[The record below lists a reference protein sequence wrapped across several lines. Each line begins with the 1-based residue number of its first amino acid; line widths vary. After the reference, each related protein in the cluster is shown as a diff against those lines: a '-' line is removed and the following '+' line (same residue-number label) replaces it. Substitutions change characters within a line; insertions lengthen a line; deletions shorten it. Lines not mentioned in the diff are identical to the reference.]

1 MLTGLYFS
9 ISMGR
14 LIWENEVRQAQAN
27 VDRIENA
34 LSETLGKAVD
44 IANRAYVNGQI
55 HQVVETEYQTPLEVY
70 AAYSG
75 VAFFDNYLRAHN
87 EIAGIRLYV
96 ENPTMLNNSY
106 FTRADPDVKQEEWYR
121 KAESLGGKMFWT
133 YRRDSILRSNCLSL
147 VRQIRNANTGS
158 RIGVLCVNI
167 DTGKL
172 SRLCLEA
179 PHEAAIALDGKTIA
193 ASDDGFAPKIRAP
206 KNYVFT
212 NSYVLHP
219 AKDEFQISYSIPK
232 KTLFAPVYS
241 IFKKSLIIV
250 FGTLAFALGTIFRIV
265 NEVYIEKLQ
274 KEMLFSRQKEMQ
286 LKILSSQINPH
297 FLYNTLETI
306 RMMALSKG
314 EEEISATIK
323 MLSRILRQ
331 SLSSAQGTVPLETEL
346 ERVRDYL
353 GIQKLRFGER
363 INFSIDVEE
372 ETKPLMERIYIL
384 PLLIQPLVE
393 NSFVHGLEKKD
404 GRARG
409 EGRVLIRVKV
419 QGESL
424 VVEVTDNGAGLDAE
438 GMERVREELGRSL
451 DAQTVCGGERIGLA
465 NVNQRIKLFYGADYG
480 LELSPSPNG
489 GLSVRM
495 RVSTAPDVQVRRAID

>member
-1 MLTGLYFS
+1 MLIGLYFS
-9 ISMGR
+9 INMGR

-27 VDRIENA
+27 VDRIEKA

-44 IANRAYVNGQI
+44 IANRTYVNGQI

-75 VAFFDNYLRAHN
+75 VVFFDNYLQSYN
-87 EIAGIRLYV
+87 EIAGIRLYI
-96 ENPTMLNNSY
+96 ENQTMLNNSY
-106 FTRADPDVKQEEWYR
+106 FTRVDPDVKQEEWYR
-121 KAESLGGKMFWT
+121 KAEALGGKMFWI
-133 YRRDSILRSNCLSL
+133 YRRDGILRSDCLSL
-147 VRQIRNANTGS
+147 VRQIRNVNTGS

-167 DTGKL
+167 DMGKL
-172 SRLCLEA
+172 TRLCRDS
-179 PHEAAIALDGKTIA
+179 PHEAAITLDGKVITVSGDGS
-193 ASDDGFAPKIRAP
+193 ASKIRVSE
-206 KNYVFT
+206 NYVFT

-219 AKDEFQISYSIPK
+219 TTDEFQISYSIPR

-241 IFKKSLIIV
+241 IFRKSLIIV
-250 FGTLAFALGTIFRIV
+250 FGALAFALGAIFHIV

-314 EEEISATIK
+314 EEKISTTIK

-346 ERVRDYL
+346 ELVRSYL

-363 INFSIDVEE
+363 VNFSIDVGE
-372 ETKPLMERIYIL
+372 ETRLLMGCIRIL

-393 NSFVHGLEKKD
+393 NSFVHGIEKKSVPNGEK
-404 GRARG
+404 GRILM
-409 EGRVLIRVKV
+409 RVEV

-424 VVEVTDNGAGLDAE
+424 VVEVADNGAGLDTE
-438 GMERVREELGRSL
+438 GLEHVREELEKTL
-451 DAQTVCGGERIGLA
+451 DAQTVYNEKRIGLA
-465 NVNQRIKLFYGADYG
+465 NVNQRIKLFYGTDYG
-480 LELSPSPNG
+480 LELSPSQNG
-489 GLSVRM
+489 GLTVRM
-495 RVSTAPDVQVRRAID
+495 RVSAMTV